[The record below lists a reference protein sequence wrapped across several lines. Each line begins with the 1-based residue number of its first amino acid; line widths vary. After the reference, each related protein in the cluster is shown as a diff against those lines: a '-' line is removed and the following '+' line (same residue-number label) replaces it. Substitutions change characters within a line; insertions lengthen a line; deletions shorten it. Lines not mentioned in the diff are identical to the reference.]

1 MFFAKLHPLLVHFP
15 VGLLVSGAV
24 FELYGKMHGDE
35 TVATA
40 GWFNIRLGF
49 VCALV
54 VMAVGFL
61 GVMGLEFSEKSK
73 PFLSK
78 HLVYACSTVILFA
91 LALIAGRFKSKTW
104 ARWVYC
110 LLIFCGLLTIVSTG
124 FYGGEL
130 VHGFGIAT
138 LQPVD

>member
-1 MFFAKLHPLLVHFP
+1 MFFAKLHPLLVHLP
-15 VGLLVSGAV
+15 VGLLVSGAI
-24 FELYGKMHGDE
+24 FELYGKMRNDE
-35 TVATA
+35 IVATA

-49 VCALV
+49 VCALG
-54 VMAVGFL
+54 VMVVGFL
-61 GVMGLEFSEKSK
+61 GVMSLEFSEKSK

-78 HLVYACSTVILFA
+78 HLLYALSTGILFL

-104 ARWVYC
+104 ARWLYC
-110 LLIFCGLLTIVSTG
+110 VLIFFGLLTALSTG

-138 LQPVD
+138 LQVVD